1 MKSMHS
7 RQTRDVKLPYL
18 NAYIRRNASTRYIL
32 KLAHRYK
39 DIHTKD
45 IHNPRHAY
53 TLVPKKQID
62 PILDDSSTI
71 FCLF

>member
-32 KLAHRYK
+32 KLAHKY
-39 DIHTKD
+39 KD